1 MGLSLF
7 SQFHLSALTLH
18 LKKEKKQKQK
28 NCESRLLEFYTKR
41 SILTSTYPSR
51 QLFVRRIS
59 RWNEC
64 MPMLLNVYP
73 QFIISLRP
81 NTGLVFPAKTQRL
94 QDSNPF
100 ICHIMLARTVLVQLV
115 LITLPFGPP
124 VTKRIDRS
132 FD

>member
-1 MGLSLF
+1 
-7 SQFHLSALTLH
+7 
-18 LKKEKKQKQK
+18 
-28 NCESRLLEFYTKR
+28 
-41 SILTSTYPSR
+41 
-51 QLFVRRIS
+51 
-59 RWNEC
+59 
-64 MPMLLNVYP
+64 MPMLLYVYP

-124 VTKRIDRS
+124 VAKRIDRS
-132 FD
+132 FDYSLLHQNCGRSYKSTRTLQAEDSRGNHEG